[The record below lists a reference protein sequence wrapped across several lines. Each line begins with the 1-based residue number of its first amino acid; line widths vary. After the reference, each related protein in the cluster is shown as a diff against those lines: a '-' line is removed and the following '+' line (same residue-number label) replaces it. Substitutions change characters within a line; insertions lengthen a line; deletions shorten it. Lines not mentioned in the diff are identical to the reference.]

1 MKAKIL
7 AVVAMGCVAALALG
21 APGDVLFSS
30 NMDDGSAWNT
40 YMDADCY
47 YEWGYDFST
56 MGIPASPSGSTTGLY
71 VAANLAESS
80 SYDAVHATP
89 ANFSASGQYQV
100 DFDMWINVTYGGGTT
115 EFIGGG
121 VGFNPP
127 AGEETWQHGA
137 SLIVTGEGGS
147 SRDFRLYKN
156 GGEQW
161 PASGQYAAGTYSG
174 ANNNTDPYYAG
185 FVGQSAPQYQ
195 QDNYGAPADPLA
207 DGTIG
212 YGWHHMTIVVDPDAI
227 GSGITDDPGI
237 ATFYLDGLLI
247 GTIDNS
253 NGGTVVDM
261 TGGVEVYYTDLF
273 SSVATPTE
281 LAFGLFDNFSVTEV
295 PEPASIAL
303 LALAGLTLLRRR

>member
-1 MKAKIL
+1 MKARIL
-7 AVVAMGCVAALALG
+7 AVIAVGCVAASALG

-30 NMDDGSAWNT
+30 NMDDGAAWNT
-40 YMDADCY
+40 YMDTDCY

-71 VAANLAESS
+71 MAANLAESS
-80 SYDAVHATP
+80 SGDAVHATP

-127 AGEETWQHGA
+127 AGDETSQHGA
-137 SLIVTGEGGS
+137 SLIITGEGGS
-147 SRDFRLYKN
+147 SRDYRLYKN
-156 GGEQW
+156 GGEQFI
-161 PASGQYAAGTYSG
+161 ASGQYAADS
-174 ANNNTDPYYAG
+174 NNASDPYYADH
-185 FVGQSAPQYQ
+185 FPGQAAPQYQ
-195 QDNYGAPADPLA
+195 QDNFGAPPDPLA

-227 GSGITDDPGI
+227 GSGITNDPGI
-237 ATFYLDGLLI
+237 ATFYVDDLLI

-281 LAFGLFDNFSVTEV
+281 LAFGLFDNFTVTEV

-303 LALAGLTLLRRR
+303 LALAGLALLRRR